1 VIWNDGLELNPA
13 AKATH
18 VTDTKNEMKSII
30 DSFRCDGSGNK

>member
-1 VIWNDGLELNPA
+1 VIWNDGFELNPA

-18 VTDTKNEMKSII
+18 VMEIRNEMRSIV